1 MSRKRVLEAALPQ
14 DRAAQRRRL
23 GSLKELT
30 VQPATKKRYSMATQG
45 FFSYLDQAGLEL
57 PRNKSKLDGLVSD
70 YIDYLWGTGAG
81 RAQACDTLAGLQDL
95 QPDLRNHLPGAWRLL
110 KTWSI
115 NEIPAR
121 APPIPDHVVQAMAG
135 WAFFKGLYSFGVS
148 LLLGFYCMLRT
159 GEILALRSS
168 HLFCGAQDKQV
179 VVSLGLTKGGK
190 RQGAAESV
198 ILGYEPAVLLI
209 KQWKSIALPVTP
221 LVKSSA
227 HWRKLFN
234 ECISAL
240 RLEDYKFRPYSLR
253 RAGATYWFSHHQSL
267 DRLLIQ
273 GRWASQKTARIYVNE
288 GLAMLASMQLP
299 RTHRDLKPYLSVYA
313 QTSQTRNFST
323 LEPPVP
329 KTGRTGGRGKKKRL
343 GSRKQPKK
351 AFLRLRRLCLIPVFI
366 STLENTL

>member
-30 VQPATKKRYSMATQG
+30 VQPATKKRYAAAVQN
-45 FFSYLDQAGLEL
+45 FFTYLKNADLVL
-57 PRNKSKLDGLVSD
+57 PQQKSKLDGLVAD
-70 YIDYLWGTGAG
+70 YVDYLWSTGAG

-95 QPDLRNHLPGAWRLL
+95 QPDLRHNLPGAWRLL

-121 APPIPDHVVQAMAG
+121 APPIPDHVVHAMAG
-135 WAFFKGLYSFGVS
+135 WAFFKGWNSFAVS
-148 LLLGFYCMLRT
+148 LLVGFYCMLRT
-159 GEILALRSS
+159 GEILGLRSS
-168 HLFCGAQDKQV
+168 HLFCGSKDRQV

-198 ILGYEPAVLLI
+198 ILGFEPAALLV
-209 KQWKSIALPVTP
+209 KKWKSLAQSTTP
-221 LVKSSA
+221 FVKSSA

-234 ECISAL
+234 DCVSAL
-240 RLEDYKFRPYSLR
+240 HLESYQFRPYSLR
-253 RAGATYWFSHHQSL
+253 RGGATYWFSKHQSL

-288 GLAMLASMQLP
+288 GLSMLASMQLP
-299 RTHRDLKPYLSVYA
+299 RSDPNLKPYLNVFA
-313 QTSQTRNFST
+313 QVSQKRNFST
-323 LEPPVP
+323 LEPPVL
-329 KTGRTGGRGKKKRL
+329 KTGRTGGRGRKTRHGPKRAKKGPNVCAAAR
-343 GSRKQPKK
+343 
-351 AFLRLRRLCLIPVFI
+351 FL
-366 STLENTL
+366 